1 MPVADK
7 KPDLNPGA
15 VRQRMRPLIIGCAVI
30 AVSTAL
36 IVRQNLT
43 KPSTGLVLTSSQ
55 IAEIEAATNAVKAN
69 PNDST
74 AHWKLVSLLQEVGND
89 AALAT
94 EYITLIRLEPEKPE
108 AIIGMGELLLKA
120 RRYDE
125 AHDAFAQATT
135 KFPTAPMAW
144 NGLGA
149 TLYAQKNYRQ
159 AVTAIRTAIKLSPE
173 NTELQGVLGSAL
185 MEQVMQFPDRGSYK
199 RELAEARYLLEK
211 HLPEA
216 QQRGE
221 VLYRLGR
228 IAIIQ
233 RDNKAAVDYLTRA
246 QEALPDKAA
255 VPFSLATAYI
265 GQGRRDEGMRVIE
278 SSLIKFPK
286 EAALHD
292 LHGQLLQ
299 RTGKPDAMDAARS
312 AFQMAVSLNP
322 NVGSYQERYGTACL
336 RANDLAAATSAFVT
350 ASKLNPHKAFPYQ
363 QLAVVLN
370 RQGRTQDARDAS
382 KIAQDIAHDENLL
395 KQAQNLSMVQPK
407 NIKLLLILG
416 DRYRD
421 LGLKAPARLQYERI
435 LELKPGHPEATK
447 GLEALGPIDEPQTP

>member
-1 MPVADK
+1 VAETKDQTN
-7 KPDLNPGA
+7 LGA
-15 VRQRMRPLIIGCAVI
+15 VRQRMRPLIIGGAVLVVG
-30 AVSTAL
+30 AAL
-36 IVRQNLT
+36 VIRQNLT
-43 KPSTGLVLTSSQ
+43 KPTTGLVLTSAQ
-55 IAEIEAATNAVKAN
+55 ISEIEAATAAVKAN
-69 PNDST
+69 PNDT
-74 AHWKLVSLLQEVGND
+74 AAHWKLVGLLQAVGNE

-94 EYITLIRLEPEKPE
+94 EYITLIRLEPEKSD
-108 AIIGMGELLLKA
+108 AIIGMGELLLKNQ
-120 RRYDE
+120 RYDE
-125 AHDAFAQATT
+125 ALDAFTQATA
-135 KFPTAPMAW
+135 KFPAAPMAW

-159 AVTAIRTAIKLSPE
+159 AVTAIRTAIKLSPK

-199 RELAEARYLLEK
+199 RELAEARLMLEK
-211 HLPEA
+211 HLPDT

-228 IAIIQ
+228 IANIQ

-246 QEALPDKAA
+246 QEELPDKSA
-255 VPFSLATAYI
+255 VAFALATAYI
-265 GQGRRDEGMRVIE
+265 GQGRRDEGQRVVE
-278 SSLIKFPK
+278 AALIRFPN

-292 LHGQLLQ
+292 LIGQLHQ
-299 RTGKPDAMDAARS
+299 RSGRPDGMKDARV
-312 AFQMAVSLNP
+312 AFSRAIALKP
-322 NVGSYQERYGTACL
+322 NVGSYQERYGVACL
-336 RANDLAAATSAFVT
+336 RANDLASATAAFIA
-350 ASKLNPHKAFPYQ
+350 ASKLSPHKAFPYQ
-363 QLAVVLN
+363 QLAVVFN
-370 RQGRTQDARDAS
+370 RQGRVKDARDAS

-407 NIKLLLILG
+407 NIGLLLVLG

>member
-1 MPVADK
+1 
-7 KPDLNPGA
+7 
-15 VRQRMRPLIIGCAVI
+15 MRPLIIGGAVLVVG
-30 AVSTAL
+30 AAL
-36 IVRQNLT
+36 VIRQNLT
-43 KPSTGLVLTSSQ
+43 KPTTGLVLTSTQ
-55 IAEIEAATNAVKAN
+55 ISEIEAATAAVKAN
-69 PNDST
+69 PNDT
-74 AHWKLVSLLQEVGND
+74 AAHWKLVALLQNVGNE

-94 EYITLIRLEPEKPE
+94 EYITLIRLEPDKPE

-125 AHDAFAQATT
+125 AHDAFVQAAT
-135 KFPTAPMAW
+135 KFPAAPMAW

-199 RELAEARYLLEK
+199 RELAEARLMLEK
-211 HLPEA
+211 HLPVT

-228 IAIIQ
+228 IANIQ

-246 QEALPDKAA
+246 QEELPDKSA
-255 VPFSLATAYI
+255 VAFALATAYI
-265 GQGRRDEGMRVIE
+265 GQGRRDEGLRIVE
-278 SSLIKFPK
+278 AALIRFPN

-292 LHGQLLQ
+292 LLGQLHQ
-299 RTGKPDAMDAARS
+299 RSGKPNGMAEARN
-312 AFQMAVSLNP
+312 AFSRAIAINP
-322 NVGSYQERYGTACL
+322 NVGSYQERYGVACL
-336 RANDLAAATSAFVT
+336 RSNDLAAATTAFIT
-350 ASKLNPHKAFPYQ
+350 ASKLSPHKAFPYQ
-363 QLAVVLN
+363 QLAVVFN

-407 NIKLLLILG
+407 NIGLLLVLG

-421 LGLKAPARLQYERI
+421 LGLTAPARLQYERI
-435 LELKPGHPEATK
+435 LELKPGHPDATK

>member
-1 MPVADK
+1 
-7 KPDLNPGA
+7 
-15 VRQRMRPLIIGCAVI
+15 MR
-30 AVSTAL
+30 
-36 IVRQNLT
+36 
-43 KPSTGLVLTSSQ
+43 
-55 IAEIEAATNAVKAN
+55 
-69 PNDST
+69 
-74 AHWKLVSLLQEVGND
+74 
-89 AALAT
+89 
-94 EYITLIRLEPEKPE
+94 
-108 AIIGMGELLLKA
+108 
-120 RRYDE
+120 
-125 AHDAFAQATT
+125 
-135 KFPTAPMAW
+135 
-144 NGLGA
+144 
-149 TLYAQKNYRQ
+149 
-159 AVTAIRTAIKLSPE
+159 
-173 NTELQGVLGSAL
+173 ELQGVLGSAL

-211 HLPEA
+211 HLPETK
-216 QQRGE
+216 QRGE

-246 QEALPDKAA
+246 QEELPDKAA

-265 GQGRRDEGMRVIE
+265 GQGRRNEGMRVVE
-278 SSLIKFPK
+278 SSLIQFPN

-299 RTGKPDAMDAARS
+299 RTGKPDAMNAAKT
-312 AFQMAVSLNP
+312 AFQKAVALNP
-322 NVGSYQERYGTACL
+322 KVGSYQERFGVACL
-336 RANDLAAATSAFVT
+336 RANDLAAATDAFVT

-363 QLAVVLN
+363 QLAVVFN

-421 LGLKAPARLQYERI
+421 LGLNAPARLQYERI

-447 GLEALGPIDEPQTP
+447 GLELLGPIDEPQTP

>member
-1 MPVADK
+1 
-7 KPDLNPGA
+7 
-15 VRQRMRPLIIGCAVI
+15 
-30 AVSTAL
+30 
-36 IVRQNLT
+36 
-43 KPSTGLVLTSSQ
+43 
-55 IAEIEAATNAVKAN
+55 
-69 PNDST
+69 
-74 AHWKLVSLLQEVGND
+74 
-89 AALAT
+89 
-94 EYITLIRLEPEKPE
+94 
-108 AIIGMGELLLKA
+108 
-120 RRYDE
+120 
-125 AHDAFAQATT
+125 
-135 KFPTAPMAW
+135 MAW

-159 AVTAIRTAIKLSPE
+159 AVTAIRTAIKLSPK

-199 RELAEARYLLEK
+199 RELAEARLMLEK
-211 HLPEA
+211 HLPDT

-228 IAIIQ
+228 IANIQ

-246 QEALPDKAA
+246 QEELPDKSA
-255 VPFSLATAYI
+255 VAFALATAYI
-265 GQGRRDEGMRVIE
+265 GQGRRDEGQRVVE
-278 SSLIKFPK
+278 AALIRFPN

-292 LHGQLLQ
+292 LIGQLHQ
-299 RTGKPDAMDAARS
+299 RSGRPDGMKDARV
-312 AFQMAVSLNP
+312 AFSRAIALKP
-322 NVGSYQERYGTACL
+322 NVGSYQERYGVACL
-336 RANDLAAATSAFVT
+336 RANDLASATAAFIA
-350 ASKLNPHKAFPYQ
+350 ASKLSPHKAFPYQ
-363 QLAVVLN
+363 QLAVVFN
-370 RQGRTQDARDAS
+370 RQGRVKDARDAS

-407 NIKLLLILG
+407 NIGLLLVLG

>member
-1 MPVADK
+1 VAETK
-7 KPDLNPGA
+7 KRKDAGA
-15 VRQRMRPLIIGCAVI
+15 MRKRMRPLIVAGAV
-30 AVSTAL
+30 VAL
-36 IVRQNLT
+36 VAALVIRQNLT
-43 KPSTGLVLTSSQ
+43 KPTVGLVLTSAQ
-55 IAEIEAATNAVKAN
+55 ITAIEAATAAVKAN
-69 PNDST
+69 PSDTS
-74 AHWKLVSLLQEVGND
+74 AHWKLVALLQAVGNE

-94 EYITLIRLEPEKPE
+94 EYITLIRLEPEKPD

-120 RRYDE
+120 KRYDE
-125 AHDAFAQATT
+125 ARDAFTQATT
-135 KFPTAPMAW
+135 KFPKSPVAW

-159 AVTAIRTAIKLSPE
+159 AVTTIRNAIKLAPA

-199 RELAEARYLLEK
+199 RELAEARQLLEK
-211 HLPEA
+211 HLPTA
-216 QQRGE
+216 SQRGE

-228 IAIIQ
+228 ITNIQ

-246 QEALPDKAA
+246 QEALPDKPA
-255 VPFSLATAYI
+255 VAFALATAYI
-265 GQGRRDEGMRVIE
+265 GQGRRDEGRRVVE
-278 SSLIKFPK
+278 AALVKFPE

-292 LHGQLLQ
+292 LLGQLHQ
-299 RTGKPDAMDAARS
+299 RSGVPGGMKDAQASFSRAI
-312 AFQMAVSLNP
+312 ALKP
-322 NVGSYQERYGTACL
+322 NVGSYQERYGVACV
-336 RANDLAAATSAFVT
+336 RANDLASATTAFIS
-350 ASKLNPHKAFPYQ
+350 ASKLSPHKAFPYQ
-363 QLAVVLN
+363 QLAVVFN
-370 RQGRTQDARDAS
+370 RQGRVQDARDAS

-407 NIKLLLILG
+407 NIGLLLVLG

>member
-1 MPVADK
+1 
-7 KPDLNPGA
+7 
-15 VRQRMRPLIIGCAVI
+15 MRPLIIGGAVLVVG
-30 AVSTAL
+30 AAL
-36 IVRQNLT
+36 VIRQNLT
-43 KPSTGLVLTSSQ
+43 KPTTGLVLTSTQ
-55 IAEIEAATNAVKAN
+55 ISEIEAATAAVKAN
-69 PNDST
+69 PNDT
-74 AHWKLVSLLQEVGND
+74 AAHWKLVALLQNVGNE

-94 EYITLIRLEPEKPE
+94 EYITLIRLEPDKPE

-125 AHDAFAQATT
+125 AHDAFVQAAT
-135 KFPTAPMAW
+135 KFPAAPMAW

-199 RELAEARYLLEK
+199 RELAEARLMLEK
-211 HLPEA
+211 HLPVT

-228 IAIIQ
+228 IANIQ

-246 QEALPDKAA
+246 QEELPDKSA
-255 VPFSLATAYI
+255 VAFALATAYI
-265 GQGRRDEGMRVIE
+265 GQGRRDEGLRIVE
-278 SSLIKFPK
+278 AALIRFPN

-292 LHGQLLQ
+292 LLGQLHQ
-299 RTGKPDAMDAARS
+299 RSGKPNGMAEARN
-312 AFQMAVSLNP
+312 AFSHAIAINP
-322 NVGSYQERYGTACL
+322 YVGSYQERYGVACL
-336 RANDLAAATSAFVT
+336 RANDLATATTAFIT
-350 ASKLNPHKAFPYQ
+350 ASKLSPHKAFPYQ
-363 QLAVVLN
+363 QLALIFN

-407 NIKLLLILG
+407 NIGLLLVLG

-435 LELKPGHPEATK
+435 LELKPGHPDATK

>member
-1 MPVADK
+1 
-7 KPDLNPGA
+7 
-15 VRQRMRPLIIGCAVI
+15 MRPLVI
-30 AVSTAL
+30 AGAAILLMTAVV
-36 IVRQNLT
+36 IRQNLT
-43 KPSTGLVLTSSQ
+43 KPTEGIVLTSAQ
-55 IAEIEAATNAVKAN
+55 ITQIEAATAAVKAN
-69 PNDST
+69 PSDTT
-74 AHWKLVSLLQEVGND
+74 AHWKLVALLQSVGND

-94 EYITLIRLEPEKPE
+94 EFVTLIRLEPDKPE

-120 RRYDE
+120 GRYDE
-125 AHDAFAQATT
+125 ARDAFEQATM

-159 AVTAIRTAIKLSPE
+159 AVTAIRKALKLTPE

-199 RELAEARYLLEK
+199 RELAEARMMLER
-211 HLPEA
+211 HLPDTK
-216 QQRGE
+216 QRGE

-228 IAIIQ
+228 IANIQ

-246 QEALPDKAA
+246 QEALPDKSVIAFA
-255 VPFSLATAYI
+255 LATAYI
-265 GQGRRDEGMRVIE
+265 GQGRRDEGLRIVE
-278 SSLIKFPK
+278 AALIRFPN

-292 LHGQLLQ
+292 LLGQLHQ
-299 RTGKPDAMDAARS
+299 RSGKPNSMTEARN
-312 AFQMAVSLNP
+312 AFSRAIAINP
-322 NVGSYQERYGTACL
+322 NVGSYQERYGVACL
-336 RANDLAAATSAFVT
+336 RSNDLESATAAFVT
-350 ASKLNPHKAFPYQ
+350 ASKLSPHKAFPYQ
-363 QLAVVLN
+363 QLALIFN